1 MLTLYSINITERVG
15 KSFIKLSA
23 DSAFSFLGKG
33 SKMKTQNWRKVF
45 YNMFYR
51 KLDFFNFNQKYQRS
65 SKAAYVY
72 MPAL

>member
-33 SKMKTQNWRKVF
+33 SKLAESVLQ
-45 YNMFYR
+45 
-51 KLDFFNFNQKYQRS
+51 
-65 SKAAYVY
+65 YV
-72 MPAL
+72 LS